1 MEPIQYVG
9 EHLTPGII
17 GQLSITLGFVSALF
31 SAISYFSSTSSPSD
45 RRWLTMGKVGFGIH
59 SISILSVIVVMFFI
73 MINRY
78 YEYQYVWAHVSDE
91 LPLKYI
97 ASAFWEGQE
106 GSFLLWMFWNIVLGI
121 ILIFKSGK
129 WEGPVLGTIAT
140 VQVLLNSMILGVYIG
155 FGDNP
160 YKLGSNPLLL
170 LRDTMNA
177 PIFNNAD
184 YLALIKGNGLNPLL
198 QNYWMTIHP
207 PTLFL
212 GFSSTVVP
220 FAFAVGALIKKD
232 FHGWLSPVLPWA
244 LFSGGILGIG
254 ILMGGA
260 WAYEALTFGGYWAW
274 DPVENMSLVPW
285 LILVAGIHT
294 NLIAKATQQSLRS
307 TFAFY
312 LLTFILIVYSTFL
325 TRSGVLGD
333 TSVHAFT
340 EMGLENQLLLFLLLV
355 TLVPGGILIW
365 RWKQVPNPEKEEPTS
380 SREFWM
386 FIGTLVLF
394 FSSILITASTSLPV
408 YNKIRQAFNPAYIGE
423 VITDPIPHYNKYQ
436 IWIAVFIAFLSGLA
450 QFLRY
455 RENSLTSRWR
465 KLSIDWGVSLVIAI
479 LLGGVIL
486 LWIDTF
492 VWQYTVLLFAA
503 TFVVT
508 SNFWYWIK
516 ILRWNTKLVG
526 SVSSHIGFGLMIIGV
541 LASGLNENIITSNS
555 FLMEGVIEGDDA
567 SLRNNVLLFED
578 TPVNIRDFQITYK
591 GDSLDVYTK
600 TYFVDFIKIEEN
612 GDTSEQ
618 FTLAPNILYEK
629 DFSKIAAY
637 NPSTKR
643 YFGYDIFSSIT
654 ALPQVEM
661 EAEFKKE
668 KEANLN
674 YKTQYLSFENEI
686 TVYDTVINETT
697 GSETINEFK
706 VFLKGI
712 DREPTHPEYSPEQ
725 GDIALGLEVGIY
737 DIKAPDKI
745 YYATPVI
752 VIRGQLLYGYPVQIN
767 PLNTKIK
774 LPEDVLDII
783 FPDESRIPYREI
795 KLKKGERYPINA
807 TYTVTFEGF
816 NRSPQHPN
824 LQPKEGD
831 IYVGGQLKITRN
843 DNVNFWTE
851 PVFLIRD
858 NQPYFLKTQIEKIG
872 FHSRFIEI
880 DPSTETATFSIA
892 LEPPISRI
900 PVEIATDSLRY
911 DYIVLEA
918 KVFPG
923 INLFWLGATLMMLGL
938 LLAVIPKL
946 KKKYALGS

>member
-1 MEPIQYVG
+1 MEQIQYVG

-17 GQLSITLGFVSALF
+17 GQLAITLGFVSALF
-31 SAISYFSSTSSPSD
+31 SAISYFSSTFYSSD
-45 RRWLTMGKVGFGIH
+45 KRWLTMGKVGFGIH
-59 SISILSVIVVMFFI
+59 GFSIFTVIVVMFFI

-106 GSFLLWMFWNIVLGI
+106 GSFLLWMFWNIVLAI

-155 FGDNP
+155 FGDDP

-170 LRDTMNA
+170 LRETMDA

-184 YLALIKGNGLNPLL
+184 YLTLIKGNGLNPLL

-232 FHGWLSPVLPWA
+232 FQGWLAPVLPWA

-285 LILVAGIHT
+285 IILVAGIHT

-340 EMGLENQLLLFLLLV
+340 EMGLENQLLLFLLIV
-355 TLVPGGILIW
+355 TLIPVGIMIW
-365 RWKQVPNPEKEEPTS
+365 RWKQIPNPEKEEPTS

-408 YNKIRQAFNPAYIGE
+408 YNKIRQLFDPTYIGE

-455 RENSLTSRWR
+455 KENSLASRWR
-465 KLSIDWGVSLVIAI
+465 KLSIDWGISLLISI

-486 LWIDTF
+486 LWIDTY
-492 VWQYTVLLFAA
+492 VWQYTVLLFAS

-516 ILRWNTKLVG
+516 ILRWNIKLVG
-526 SVSSHIGFGLMIIGV
+526 SVCSHIGFGLMVIGV

-591 GDSLDVYTK
+591 GDSLDLYTK
-600 TYFVDFIKIEEN
+600 TYFVDFVKIGEN

-643 YFGYDIFSSIT
+643 YLGYDIFSSIT

-674 YKTQYLSFENEI
+674 YRTQYLSFDKEI
-686 TVYDTVINETT
+686 TVYDTVTNETN
-697 GSETINEFK
+697 GSETINAFK

-712 DREPTHPEYSPEQ
+712 DRMPTHPEYTPEE

-737 DIKAPDKI
+737 DTKAPDKI
-745 YYATPVI
+745 FYATPVI

-774 LPEDVLDII
+774 LPEAILDFI
-783 FPDESRIPYREI
+783 FPDESQLPYREI
-795 KLKKGERYPINA
+795 KLKKGERYSINSN
-807 TYTVTFEGF
+807 YTIAFEGF
-816 NRSPQHPN
+816 NRSPEHPN

-831 IYVGGQLKITRN
+831 IYVGGQLKVTN
-843 DNVNFWTE
+843 SDGVNFWTE

-880 DPSTETATFSIA
+880 DPTTETATFSIA
-892 LEPPISRI
+892 VSSPIEHI

-946 KKKYALGS
+946 KRKYALGS